1 MKTKYFDK
9 KILTRCTKCILDS
22 SIKEIRFDK
31 KGICNF
37 CHINDKMENK
47 FPTGDESEKILK
59 KIINKIKY
67 SAKNK
72 KYDCIFGGKKQQDF
86 IHKKLGLVPDSVI
99 NKYFYK

>member
-9 KILTRCTKCILDS
+9 KILTRYILDS
-22 SIKEIRFDK
+22 SIKEIRFD

-59 KIINKIKY
+59 IINKIKY

-72 KYDCIFGGKKQQDF
+72 
-86 IHKKLGLVPDSVI
+86 V
-99 NKYFYK
+99 